1 MSLFLVPNFSGIYIQ
16 TGFCIHAHMHV
27 HAGRSES
34 SSLTNLYGRKDKVA
48 VTVFSYGKTAHKS
61 KRKNALWN
69 LRIAQE
75 MICSIPVSISLTDG
89 TSTTKNVTNVH
100 LYLIG
105 ACVLF

>member
-16 TGFCIHAHMHV
+16 TEFCIHAHTHV

-34 SSLTNLYGRKDKVA
+34 LSLTKFYGRKDKVA
-48 VTVFSYGKTAHKS
+48 VTVFSYGKSAHKS
-61 KRKNALWN
+61 KRRNALWN

-75 MICSIPVSISLTDG
+75 TICSIPVSISLTDG
-89 TSTTKNVTNVH
+89 ASTAKNVTNVH
-100 LYLIG
+100 LYSIG